1 MKFVALFVQDYL
13 LSEMD
18 CLSASGR
25 LPSKNIEAAKAKVNS
40 IMDHIEAQDDD
51 YIPDTVA
58 SDNAAMEDFIRKVTA
73 DMAA

>member
-1 MKFVALFVQDYL
+1 
-13 LSEMD
+13 
-18 CLSASGR
+18 
-25 LPSKNIEAAKAKVNS
+25 
-40 IMDHIEAQDDD
+40 MDHIEAQDDD